1 MKKRFIIN
9 FLLIL
14 VTAFAA
20 VAAARSGIWFSAS
33 GAALLCLFIIY
44 REFKLF
50 DECAG
55 ALKDEKFYTHLAA
68 KKSAETETELHF
80 YKMVM
85 EGVDTAVIM
94 ATDGGCVEWMNSAA
108 RSLIGNE
115 ELLPVAI
122 MEGIKNRSSEVM
134 LAGKEYS
141 LECSRLSLRFSD
153 RNIVVLKNIHSS
165 IERSKVESWHKL
177 VRVLTH
183 EIMNS
188 MTPIISLSETL
199 CESAKNDALSADG
212 DDSMENIRRGL
223 EIIRRRSS
231 GLLSFVENYRKLTR
245 IAAPDKQL
253 FALNGLLDDLRE
265 LFSYPYIKFESS
277 AVDGVELLADRT
289 QIEQVLINL
298 LKNSVEACEERSNS
312 VGDYDR
318 QITFA
323 ADVVSTSGSR
333 CVEFSVTDNGIG
345 ILASVREQL
354 FVPFFTTKKSGSGI
368 GLSLCKQIITNHGG
382 SIEIES
388 DESGGCTVKCSL
400 PMQS

>member
-9 FLLIL
+9 FILIL

-50 DECAG
+50 DECAD
-55 ALKDEKFYTHLAA
+55 ALKDEKFYTHLVA
-68 KKSAETETELHF
+68 KKTAETETELHF

-115 ELLPVAI
+115 ELLPAAI
-122 MEGIKNRSSEVM
+122 MEGVKNRSSEVI

-199 CESAKNDALSADG
+199 CESAKNDALSAGG

-223 EIIRRRSS
+223 EIIKRRSS

-245 IAAPDKQL
+245 IAAPDKKL
-253 FALNGLLDDLRE
+253 FALKGLLDDLRE
-265 LFSYPYIKFESS
+265 LISNPYIKFESS
-277 AVDGVELLADRT
+277 AVEGVELLADRT

-312 VGDYDR
+312 AGDYDKR
-318 QITFA
+318 ITFA
-323 ADVVSTSGSR
+323 ADGVHASGGR
-333 CVEFSVTDNGIG
+333 CVEFLVTDNGIG

-400 PMQS
+400 PMYS

>member
-9 FLLIL
+9 FILIL
-14 VTAFAA
+14 VAAFAA
-20 VAAARSGIWFSAS
+20 VVAARSGIWFSAT

-44 REFKLF
+44 RQFRLF
-50 DECAG
+50 DECTE
-55 ALKDEKFYTHLAA
+55 ALKNEKLYTHLAA

-108 RSLIGNE
+108 RSVLGNE
-115 ELLPVAI
+115 ELLPAVI
-122 MEGIKNRSSEVM
+122 IEGIKSRSSEVM

-199 CESAKNDALSADG
+199 CESAKDDAFSADG
-212 DDSMENIRRGL
+212 DESMENIRRGL

-265 LFSYPYIKFESS
+265 LFSHPYIKFESS

-298 LKNSVEACEERSNS
+298 LKNSVEACEERDNS
-312 VGDYDR
+312 AGDYDKR
-318 QITFA
+318 ITFA

-345 ILASVREQL
+345 VLASVREQL

-388 DESGGCTVKCSL
+388 DENGGCTVRCSL
-400 PMQS
+400 PMPS

>member
-1 MKKRFIIN
+1 MKSSTR
-9 FLLIL
+9 
-14 VTAFAA
+14 
-20 VAAARSGIWFSAS
+20 IW
-33 GAALLCLFIIY
+33 LQ
-44 REFKLF
+44 
-50 DECAG
+50 
-55 ALKDEKFYTHLAA
+55 
-68 KKSAETETELHF
+68 KKTAETETELHF

-115 ELLPVAI
+115 ELLPAAI
-122 MEGIKNRSSEVM
+122 MEGVKNRSSEVI

-199 CESAKNDALSADG
+199 CESAKNDALSAGG

-223 EIIRRRSS
+223 EIIKRRSS

-245 IAAPDKQL
+245 IAAPDKKL
-253 FALNGLLDDLRE
+253 FALKGLLDDLRE
-265 LFSYPYIKFESS
+265 LFSNPYIKFESS
-277 AVDGVELLADRT
+277 AVEGVELLADRT

-312 VGDYDR
+312 AGNYDKR
-318 QITFA
+318 ITFA
-323 ADVVSTSGSR
+323 ADVVSASGSR

>member
-1 MKKRFIIN
+1 MKNRFIIN
-9 FLLIL
+9 FVLIL

-20 VAAARSGIWFSAS
+20 VVAAKAGIWFSAT

-44 REFKLF
+44 RQFRLF
-50 DECAG
+50 DECTE
-55 ALKDEKFYTHLAA
+55 ALKDEKLYTHLAA

-108 RSLIGNE
+108 RSVLGNE
-115 ELLPVAI
+115 ELLPAVI
-122 MEGIKNRSSEVM
+122 MEGIKSRSSEVM

-199 CESAKNDALSADG
+199 CESAKDDAFSADG
-212 DDSMENIRRGL
+212 DESMENIRRGL

-265 LFSYPYIKFESS
+265 LFSHPYIKFESS
-277 AVDGVELLADRT
+277 AVEGVEILADRT

-298 LKNSVEACEERSNS
+298 LKNSVEACEERDNCS
-312 VGDYDR
+312 VGYEKE
-318 QITFA
+318 ITFA
-323 ADVVSTSGSR
+323 VSLKGNGEEK
-333 CVEFSVTDNGIG
+333 VIEFSISDNGIG
-345 ILASVREQL
+345 ILPDVREQL

-368 GLSLCKQIITNHGG
+368 GLSLCKQIVTNHDG
-382 SIEIES
+382 SLEIES

>member
-50 DECAG
+50 DECAD
-55 ALKDEKFYTHLAA
+55 ALKDEKFYTHLVA
-68 KKSAETETELHF
+68 KKTAETETELHF

-115 ELLPVAI
+115 ELLPSVI
-122 MEGIKNRSSEVM
+122 MEGVKNRSSEVI

-199 CESAKNDALSADG
+199 CESAKNDALSAGG

-223 EIIRRRSS
+223 EIIKRRSS

-245 IAAPDKQL
+245 IAAPDKKL
-253 FALNGLLDDLRE
+253 FALKGLLDDLRE
-265 LFSYPYIKFESS
+265 LFSHPYIKFESS

-312 VGDYDR
+312 AGDYDKR
-318 QITFA
+318 ITFA

-345 ILASVREQL
+345 VLASVREQL

>member
-50 DECAG
+50 DECAD
-55 ALKDEKFYTHLAA
+55 ALKDEKFYTHLVA
-68 KKSAETETELHF
+68 KKTAETETELHF

-108 RSLIGNE
+108 RSLVGNE
-115 ELLPVAI
+115 ELLPAAI
-122 MEGIKNRSSEVM
+122 MEGVKNRSSEVI

-199 CESAKNDALSADG
+199 CESAKNDVLSVDG

-223 EIIRRRSS
+223 EIIKRRSS

-245 IAAPDKQL
+245 IAAPDKKL
-253 FALNGLLDDLRE
+253 FALKGLLDDLRE
-265 LFSYPYIKFESS
+265 LFSHPYIKFESS

-312 VGDYDR
+312 AGDYDKR
-318 QITFA
+318 ITFA
-323 ADVVSTSGSR
+323 ADVVHASGSR
-333 CVEFSVTDNGIG
+333 FVEFSVTDNGIG
-345 ILASVREQL
+345 VLASVREQL

-388 DESGGCTVKCSL
+388 DENGGCTVKCSL

>member
-50 DECAG
+50 DECAD

-94 ATDGGCVEWMNSAA
+94 ATDGGCIEWVNSAA

-115 ELLPVAI
+115 ELLPSAI
-122 MEGIKNRSSEVM
+122 MDGIKNRSSEVI

-199 CESAKNDALSADG
+199 CESAKNDALSAGG

>member
-50 DECAG
+50 DECAD
-55 ALKDEKFYTHLAA
+55 ALKDEKFYTHLVA
-68 KKSAETETELHF
+68 KKTAETETELHF

-108 RSLIGNE
+108 RLVLGNE
-115 ELLPVAI
+115 ELLPAVI
-122 MEGIKNRSSEVM
+122 MDGIKNRSSEVI

-199 CESAKNDALSADG
+199 CESAKNDALSAGG

-223 EIIRRRSS
+223 EIIKRRSS

-245 IAAPDKQL
+245 IAAPDKKL
-253 FALNGLLDDLRE
+253 FALKGLLDDLRE
-265 LFSYPYIKFESS
+265 LFSNPYIKFESS
-277 AVDGVELLADRT
+277 AVEGVELLADRT

-312 VGDYDR
+312 AGDYDKR
-318 QITFA
+318 ITFA
-323 ADVVSTSGSR
+323 ADVVSASGSR

-345 ILASVREQL
+345 ILSSVREQL

-388 DESGGCTVKCSL
+388 DENGGCTVKCSL
-400 PMQS
+400 PMYS

>member
-20 VAAARSGIWFSAS
+20 VAAAKAGFVFSTT
-33 GAALLCLFIIY
+33 GAAMLCAFIIY
-44 REFKLF
+44 RQFRLF
-50 DECAG
+50 DECTE
-55 ALKDEKFYTHLAA
+55 ALKDEKVYTHMVA

-108 RSLIGNE
+108 RSVLGNE
-115 ELLPVAI
+115 ELLPAVI